1 MIDIINKKKISV
13 LIIIMFVIFSSIVY
27 AELLDNDVEV
37 EPESDLTYYLDIS
50 YDGVDKNGI
59 ESSDTK
65 VSEINS
71 DYLYVEDK
79 IPEGLEFTGFIPS
92 SDGSIGAV
100 NRSDGKVCSGY
111 VVDDTEEDNV
121 ETTTCES
128 NGDCY
133 YHGLHYTK
141 SDNTVRF
148 KIKDIKAGCKLTV
161 GIITKTPTIDDPNT
175 EEVET
180 RRDFYN
186 TASATESMLT
196 VFSNTVHAYMGNST
210 STLYKVKYEY
220 TGNVPSNAPTLP
232 EENSY
237 VEGAKVGVAANINIE
252 GYTFSGWSSDDV
264 DINNETFTMPNKDIV
279 LKGSFNEKNKYKVTY
294 KIDGDIPNEYVI
306 PIEKQY
312 YEGQTVN
319 IDSLKEGDIFSGYKF
334 LGWSTDDVNISD
346 DGDFIMGNKNVT
358 ITGKFEVIKYKVEYR
373 FYDTVLPD
381 NSDNYLPETKT
392 YKPGEIIKLEN
403 VVEPSGY
410 KFLGWYKEDNFTMPN
425 SDVII
430 YGEWKKVYGLFEP
443 KIEIDIINK
452 KDGYKVGDKVEYIIT
467 ITNPEEFDIKD
478 VIVSE
483 NNKDV
488 IYIENEHYIKET
500 DDIVTI
506 PIIKAGEKVYLYS
519 NYIVK
524 ESDTGIINNEVEI
537 IGALSDNNYE
547 LKDKEYKANI
557 DFKVIDENKNEEKTD
572 NPITLDNIYK
582 YIAIFS
588 IAVLGIVI
596 LFFIKKKLKK

>member
-1 MIDIINKKKISV
+1 
-13 LIIIMFVIFSSIVY
+13 
-27 AELLDNDVEV
+27 
-37 EPESDLTYYLDIS
+37 
-50 YDGVDKNGI
+50 
-59 ESSDTK
+59 
-65 VSEINS
+65 
-71 DYLYVEDK
+71 
-79 IPEGLEFTGFIPS
+79 
-92 SDGSIGAV
+92 
-100 NRSDGKVCSGY
+100 
-111 VVDDTEEDNV
+111 
-121 ETTTCES
+121 
-128 NGDCY
+128 
-133 YHGLHYTK
+133 
-141 SDNTVRF
+141 
-148 KIKDIKAGCKLTV
+148 
-161 GIITKTPTIDDPNT
+161 
-175 EEVET
+175 
-180 RRDFYN
+180 
-186 TASATESMLT
+186 
-196 VFSNTVHAYMGNST
+196 
-210 STLYKVKYEY
+210 
-220 TGNVPSNAPTLP
+220 
-232 EENSY
+232 
-237 VEGAKVGVAANINIE
+237 
-252 GYTFSGWSSDDV
+252 
-264 DINNETFTMPNKDIV
+264 
-279 LKGSFNEKNKYKVTY
+279 
-294 KIDGDIPNEYVI
+294 
-306 PIEKQY
+306 
-312 YEGQTVN
+312 
-319 IDSLKEGDIFSGYKF
+319 
-334 LGWSTDDVNISD
+334 
-346 DGDFIMGNKNVT
+346 MGNKNVT